1 MRSAWVASPSREHN
15 LDQKWVRSDR
25 KPQTRAAPT
34 TAGTWVDGSYWRV
47 RASRPW
53 LGRVFRLHDYSAYR
67 LESATSGGTLLVE
80 TVQAWVA
87 PLAAT
92 LTAIVG
98 IFDGCQ
104 HLLPH
109 LADQP

>member
-1 MRSAWVASPSREHN
+1 
-15 LDQKWVRSDR
+15 
-25 KPQTRAAPT
+25 
-34 TAGTWVDGSYWRV
+34 
-47 RASRPW
+47 
-53 LGRVFRLHDYSAYR
+53 
-67 LESATSGGTLLVE
+67 VE